1 MGICIGSVCTSIL
14 CLAINTYYT
23 GKLIHVGFFRQ
34 MMDMA
39 PTLLAS
45 FAMGTIIYFA
55 IIPFDNDIVKLAIGI
70 PLGMIIYLS
79 IAKVF
84 RMPELQEAIDIIH
97 RK

>member
-1 MGICIGSVCTSIL
+1 M
-14 CLAINTYYT
+14 
-23 GKLIHVGFFRQ
+23 GFFRQ
-34 MMDMA
+34 MMDMT

-45 FAMGTIIYFA
+45 FAMGSIIYFA
-55 IIPFDNDIVKLAIGI
+55 VLPFDNDIIKLVIGI
-70 PLGMIIYLS
+70 PLGMIIYLL